1 MKESGGIVLRPHQE
15 EAVEAIVRGLDI
27 PPGERIPEAGLRA
40 TVVAACG
47 TGKTFIAAAAALRLA
62 RHGRVLVLL
71 PTLDLL
77 TQTVREW
84 RLAGHSGPAVA
95 VCSLEDDPQLWQ
107 FDVRTTTSAP
117 QLGLW
122 HGRGPVTVYATYA
135 SLPVIAEAHEGLYGL
150 PMDVFD
156 LVVVDEAHRT
166 SGSVGKAWAD
176 VHRQEVI
183 PAMRRLYMTATPR
196 IWMERPSR
204 SRAQEPGEARWF
216 AEEKEQ
222 EGPRRGAGKSERR
235 GLEETEE
242 QRRLAGEAE
251 EQRGEGGEAERG
263 ERVYV
268 SRPRLDRLPKE
279 LACSMDDERVFGPVV
294 YELSLADAISR
305 GLLAKYQIVVAELT
319 DPVVTPD
326 RLTGVERYE
335 EQLRGERLAAVQTAL
350 LETMAVHGLRTTITF
365 HHRTVEA
372 EAFAA
377 GLDRVASRLHA
388 VDPGRHPERVWAGW
402 LCGEHDGAYRQS
414 VLAGFGRR
422 AGRAVLS
429 NCRVLGEGVD
439 IRSVDSVALIDP
451 KGSAVDIVQAIGRA
465 LRQKPGEGKMATLIV
480 PVFLAPGEKPE
491 DMISSES
498 YRPLIRVLEGLRAHD
513 EKAVEMLAIPQE
525 SRKRIVDPSRPV
537 GKAPEEGEE
546 ESRLL
551 LRFATPRDPALIAK
565 WITYQ
570 VIHTERQDWR
580 RGVEAAWRY
589 RRREGDLGV
598 PYEHVETAGAFPL
611 GRWLSDQRR
620 AYRAG
625 TMTGERA
632 AELEELGIVWDT
644 ADAGFEQNLAA
655 ARAYYELHGT
665 LAAPRHATILDQA
678 VGQWLT
684 NVRRPGGLGK
694 DPDRAQRRAAQ
705 LAAIDPDWNPG
716 ALGWTVGWQR
726 HYAYLAQL
734 LADGAR
740 LTAVEPGVTRHGEDI
755 GRWLA
760 TQQRNWGRLNEEQ
773 QARLEGLGVEPQ
785 KAVRARRAPAKTTT
799 ATASRAG
806 GRAFQRGL
814 EALQQYIA
822 REGRLP
828 GRGAVEELPDGPH
841 RVGIWIGNQKARRD
855 KLDQAQ
861 LAALADLGV
870 DWAQ

>member
-1 MKESGGIVLRPHQE
+1 MLKSGDIVLRPHQE

-27 PPGERIPEAGLRA
+27 PPGKRIPEAGLRA

-84 RLAGHSGPAVA
+84 RLTGHTGPAVA

-107 FDVRTTTSAP
+107 LDVRTTTSAP

-135 SLPVIAEAHEGLYGL
+135 SLSVLAEAHEGAYGL

-166 SGSVGKAWAD
+166 SGSAGKAWAD

-196 IWMERPSR
+196 IWMERPPR
-204 SRAQEPGEARWF
+204 SLAQQR
-216 AEEKEQ
+216 EQ
-222 EGPRRGAGKSERR
+222 EES
-235 GLEETEE
+235 L
-242 QRRLAGEAE
+242 RLAAEGDRQARGDAEAE
-251 EQRGEGGEAERG
+251 G
-263 ERVYV
+263 RVYAA
-268 SRPRLDRLPKE
+268 RPRWDRLPKE
-279 LACSMDDERVFGPVV
+279 LACSMDDEKVFGPVV
-294 YELSLADAISR
+294 YELSLASAISR

-326 RLTGVERYE
+326 RLNSEERYE
-335 EQLRGERLAAVQTAL
+335 EQLRGQRLAATQTAL
-350 LETMAVHGLRTTITF
+350 LKTMAEHGLQTTITF
-365 HHRTVEA
+365 HHRTIEA

-377 GLDRVASRLHA
+377 GLDRVARRLHA
-388 VDPGRHPERVWAGW
+388 VDPTRHPERVWSGW
-402 LCGEHDGAYRQS
+402 LCGEHDGTHRQTI
-414 VLAGFGRR
+414 LADFGRR

-439 IRSVDSVALIDP
+439 IRATDSVALIDP

-480 PVFLAPGEKPE
+480 PVFLREDEKPE
-491 DMISSES
+491 DMLSSHS
-498 YRPLIRVLEGLRAHD
+498 YRPLVRVLAGLRAHD

-525 SRKRIVDPSRPV
+525 NQKRIVDPSQPV
-537 GKAPEEGEE
+537 GKAPEEGEV

-565 WITYQ
+565 WISYQ
-570 VIHTERQDWR
+570 VINTERQDWR
-580 RGVEAAWRY
+580 RGAEAAYRY
-589 RRREGDLGV
+589 RQREGDLEV
-598 PYEHVETAGAFPL
+598 SYEHVEEAGRFPL

-620 AYRAG
+620 DYRAG
-625 TMTGERA
+625 TMTGKRA
-632 AELEELGIVWDT
+632 AELEDLGIVWDT
-644 ADAGFEQNLAA
+644 ADAGFATNLGA

-665 LAAPRHATILDQA
+665 LAAPRGATILDIA
-678 VGQWLT
+678 IGQWLT
-684 NVRRPGGLGK
+684 NIRRPGGLGK
-694 DPDRAQRRAAQ
+694 DPDRAQRRAAA

-716 ALGWTVGWQR
+716 ERGWTVDWQR
-726 HYAYLAQL
+726 HYTYLTQL
-734 LADGAR
+734 LDDGAR
-740 LTAVEPGVTRHGEDI
+740 LTAIVPGVTRHGEDI

-760 TQQRNWGRLNEEQ
+760 TQRRDWDRLNEEQ
-773 QARLEGLGVEPQ
+773 QRRLATLGVK
-785 KAVRARRAPAKTTT
+785 KAPRARRAPAKT
-799 ATASRAG
+799 ATASRPRTG
-806 GRAFQRGL
+806 GEAFQKGL
-814 EALQQYIA
+814 QALHQYVA

-828 GRGAVEELPDGPH
+828 GRAVVERLPDGTEH
-841 RVGIWIGNQKARRD
+841 RTGIWISNQKARPD
-855 KLDQAQ
+855 KLDAEQ
-861 LAALADLGV
+861 LAALAALGI
-870 DWAQ
+870 DWA

>member
-1 MKESGGIVLRPHQE
+1 MQKSGDIVLRPHQE

-27 PPGERIPEAGLRA
+27 PPGKRIPKAGLRA

-84 RLAGHSGPAVA
+84 RLAGHTGPAVA

-107 FDVRTTTSAP
+107 LDVRTTTSAP

-122 HGRGPVTVYATYA
+122 HGHGPVTVYATYA

-166 SGSVGKAWAD
+166 SGSAGKAWAD
-176 VHRQEVI
+176 VHRQDAI

-196 IWMERPSR
+196 IWMERPPR
-204 SRAQEPGEARWF
+204 TRAQEKEQEEARRR
-216 AEEKEQ
+216 AEEKER
-222 EGPRRGAGKSERR
+222 E
-235 GLEETEE
+235 
-242 QRRLAGEAE
+242 EAE
-251 EQRGEGGEAERG
+251 AEG
-263 ERVYV
+263 RVYV
-268 SRPRLDRLPKE
+268 SRPRWDRLPKE
-279 LACSMDDERVFGPVV
+279 LACSMDDEKVFGPVV

-326 RLTGVERYE
+326 RLAGEGRYE
-335 EQLRGERLAAVQTAL
+335 EQLRGERLAALQTAL
-350 LETMAVHGLRTTITF
+350 LETMAVHGLQTTITF
-365 HHRTVEA
+365 HHRTIEA

-377 GLDRVASRLHA
+377 GLARVAARLHQ
-388 VDPGRHPERVWAGW
+388 VDPERHPERVWSGW
-402 LCGEHDGAYRQS
+402 LCGDHEGAHRQT
-414 VLAGFGRR
+414 VLADFGRR

-439 IRSVDSVALIDP
+439 IRATDSVALIDP

-465 LRQKPGEGKMATLIV
+465 LRQHPGQGKTATLIV
-480 PVFLAPGEKPE
+480 PVFLGADEKPE
-491 DMISSES
+491 DMLSSNS

-525 SRKRIVDPSRPV
+525 NQKRAVNPSVPV

-570 VIHTERQDWR
+570 VINTERQDWR
-580 RGVEAAWRY
+580 RGAEAALRY
-589 RRREGDLGV
+589 RQREGDLEV
-598 PYEHVETAGAFPL
+598 SYEHVETEGAFPL

-620 AYRAG
+620 TFRAG

-644 ADAGFEQNLAA
+644 ADAGFETNLGA
-655 ARAYYELHGT
+655 ARAYHALHGT
-665 LAAPRHATILDQA
+665 LAAPRGAALLDVA
-678 VGQWLT
+678 IGQWLT
-684 NVRRPGGLGK
+684 NVRRPGGLGT
-694 DPDRAQRRAAQ
+694 DPGRAERRAAQ

-716 ALGWTVGWQR
+716 TLGWTVDWQR

-734 LADGAR
+734 LTSGAR
-740 LTAVEPGVTRHGEDI
+740 PAAIVPGVTRHGEDV

-760 TQQRNWGRLNEEQ
+760 AQRRTWDRLNTEQQRRLG
-773 QARLEGLGVEPQ
+773 ALGVK
-785 KAVRARRAPAKTTT
+785 KA
-799 ATASRAG
+799 S
-806 GRAFQRGL
+806 
-814 EALQQYIA
+814 
-822 REGRLP
+822 
-828 GRGAVEELPDGPH
+828 
-841 RVGIWIGNQKARRD
+841 
-855 KLDQAQ
+855 
-861 LAALADLGV
+861 
-870 DWAQ
+870 

>member
-1 MKESGGIVLRPHQE
+1 MRKSGDIVLRPHQE

-27 PPGERIPEAGLRA
+27 PPGRRIPEAGLRA

-84 RLAGHSGPAVA
+84 RHAGHRGPAVA
-95 VCSLEDDPQLWQ
+95 VCSLDDDPQLWHL
-107 FDVRTTTSAP
+107 DVRTTTSAP

-135 SLPVIAEAHEGLYGL
+135 SLGVLAEAHEGAYGL

-166 SGSVGKAWAD
+166 SGSAGKAWAD
-176 VHRQEVI
+176 VHRQDVI

-196 IWMERPSR
+196 IWMERAPR
-204 SRAQEPGEARWF
+204 TRAQERE
-216 AEEKEQ
+216 
-222 EGPRRGAGKSERR
+222 
-235 GLEETEE
+235 LEEV
-242 QRRLAGEAE
+242 RRLADEERRREVDAERREAE
-251 EQRGEGGEAERG
+251 AEGQT
-263 ERVYV
+263 YV
-268 SRPRLDRLPKE
+268 SRARWDRLPKE
-279 LACSMDDERVFGPVV
+279 LACSMDDEKVFGPVV
-294 YELSLADAISR
+294 YELSLASAISR

-326 RLTGVERYE
+326 RLNGEERYE
-335 EQLRGERLAAVQTAL
+335 EQLRGQRLAAMQTAL
-350 LETMAVHGLRTTITF
+350 LETMAAHGLQTTITF

-388 VDPGRHPERVWAGW
+388 VDPARHPERVWSGW
-402 LCGEHDGAYRQS
+402 LCGEHEGAHRQA
-414 VLAGFGRR
+414 VLADFGRR

-439 IRSVDSVALIDP
+439 IRATDSVALIDP

-465 LRQKPGEGKMATLIV
+465 LRQHPGQGKTATLIV
-480 PVFLAPGEKPE
+480 PVFLGADEKPE
-491 DMISSES
+491 DMLSSNS

-513 EKAVEMLAIPQE
+513 SRAVEMLAIPQE
-525 SRKRIVDPSRPV
+525 NQKRVVDPSLPV

-551 LRFATPRDPALIAK
+551 LRFSAPRDPALIAK
-565 WITYQ
+565 WISYQ
-570 VIHTERQDWR
+570 VINTERQDWR
-580 RGVEAAWRY
+580 RGAEAALRY
-589 RRREGDLGV
+589 RQREGHLDV
-598 PYEHVETAGAFPL
+598 PYEHVETAGTFPL

-644 ADAGFEQNLAA
+644 ADAGFETNLGA
-655 ARAYYELHGT
+655 ARAYHELHGT
-665 LAAPRHATILDQA
+665 LAAPRGATILDIA
-678 VGQWLT
+678 IGQYLT
-684 NVRRPGGLGK
+684 NIRRPGGLGK
-694 DPDRAQRRAAQ
+694 DPDRARRRAAA

-716 ALGWTVGWQR
+716 TLGWTVDWQR
-726 HYAYLAQL
+726 HYAYLTQL
-734 LADGAR
+734 LAEGAR
-740 LTAVEPGVTRHGEDI
+740 LTAVVPGVTRHGEDV

-760 TQQRNWGRLNEEQ
+760 TQRRNWDRLGEEQ
-773 QARLEGLGVEPQ
+773 QRRLGELGVKPQ
-785 KAVRARRAPAKTTT
+785 KAPRARKAAAKT
-799 ATASRAG
+799 ATATGPRAG
-806 GRAFQRGL
+806 GAAFQKGL
-814 EALQQYIA
+814 QALQQYIA
-822 REGRLP
+822 REGALP
-828 GRGAVEELPDGPH
+828 GRAGVQETPAGEIR
-841 RVGIWIGNQKARRD
+841 RVGVWLANQKQRRD

-861 LAALADLGV
+861 RAALAELGV
-870 DWAQ
+870 DWAR

>member
-1 MKESGGIVLRPHQE
+1 MQKSGDIVLRPHQE

-27 PPGERIPEAGLRA
+27 PPGKRIPEAGLRA

-84 RLAGHSGPAVA
+84 RLAGHTGPAVA

-107 FDVRTTTSAP
+107 LDVRTTTSAP

-135 SLPVIAEAHEGLYGL
+135 SLPVIAEAHEGAYGL

-166 SGSVGKAWAD
+166 SGSAGKAWAD
-176 VHRQEVI
+176 VHRQDVI

-196 IWMERPSR
+196 IWMERPPR
-204 SRAQEPGEARWF
+204 TRAQERE
-216 AEEKEQ
+216 
-222 EGPRRGAGKSERR
+222 
-235 GLEETEE
+235 LEEA
-242 QRRLAGEAE
+242 RRLAEAKERKEAE
-251 EQRGEGGEAERG
+251 AEG
-263 ERVYV
+263 RVYV
-268 SRPRLDRLPKE
+268 GRARWDRLPKE
-279 LACSMDDERVFGPVV
+279 LACSMDDEEVFGPVV

-305 GLLAKYQIVVAELT
+305 GLLAKYQIVVAELA

-326 RLTGVERYE
+326 RLNSVERYE
-335 EQLRGERLAAVQTAL
+335 ERLRGERLAAVQTAL
-350 LETMAVHGLRTTITF
+350 LETMAVHGLQTTITF
-365 HHRTVEA
+365 HHRTIEA

-377 GLDRVASRLHA
+377 GLDRVARRLHA
-388 VDPGRHPERVWAGW
+388 VDPGRHPERVWSGW
-402 LCGEHDGAYRQS
+402 LCGDHDGSHRQT
-414 VLAGFGRR
+414 VLTDFGRR

-439 IRSVDSVALIDP
+439 IRSVDSVALVDP
-451 KGSAVDIVQAIGRA
+451 RGSAVDIVQAIGRA
-465 LRQKPGEGKMATLIV
+465 LRQKPGQGKTATLIV

-491 DMISSES
+491 DMLSSNS

-525 SRKRIVDPSRPV
+525 KQKRAVNPSRPV
-537 GKAPEEGEE
+537 GQVPEDGED

-570 VIHTERQDWR
+570 VINTERQDWR
-580 RGVEAAWRY
+580 RGAEAAHRY
-589 RRREGDLGV
+589 RQREGDLDV
-598 PYEHVETAGAFPL
+598 PYEHIETSGAFPL

-632 AELEELGIVWDT
+632 AELEGLGVVWDT
-644 ADAGFEQNLAA
+644 ADAGFEANLGA
-655 ARAYYELHGT
+655 ARAYYELHGS
-665 LAAPRHATILDQA
+665 LAAPRGAAIMDVQ

-694 DPDRAQRRAAQ
+694 DPVRAARRAAQ
-705 LAAIDPDWNPG
+705 LAAIDPDWNP
-716 ALGWTVGWQR
+716 AVLGWTVDWQR
-726 HYAYLAQL
+726 HYAYLTQL
-734 LADGAR
+734 LAEGAR
-740 LTAVEPGVTRHGEDI
+740 LAAVVPGVTRHGDDV

-760 TQQRNWGRLNEEQ
+760 TQRRNWDRLNTEQ
-773 QARLEGLGVEPQ
+773 QRRLGELGVK
-785 KAVRARRAPAKTTT
+785 KAPRARKAAAKTTT
-799 ATASRAG
+799 KSGPRTG
-806 GRAFQRGL
+806 GDAFQKGL
-814 EALQQYIA
+814 QALAQYVA
-822 REGRLP
+822 REGGMP
-828 GRGAVEELPDGPH
+828 GRGAVEELADGPH
-841 RVGIWIGNQKARRD
+841 RVGIWVGNQKTRRD
-855 KLDQAQ
+855 RLDQAQ
-861 LAALADLGV
+861 LAALAELGI
-870 DWAQ
+870 DWAR

>member
-1 MKESGGIVLRPHQE
+1 MQKSGDIVLRPHQE

-27 PPGERIPEAGLRA
+27 PPGKRIPEAGLRA

-47 TGKTFIAAAAALRLA
+47 TGKTFIAAAAALRLT

-84 RLAGHSGPAVA
+84 RIAGHTGPAVA

-107 FDVRTTTSAP
+107 LDVRTTTSAP

-122 HGRGPVTVYATYA
+122 HGRGHVTVYATYA
-135 SLPVIAEAHEGLYGL
+135 SLPVIAEAHEGAYGL

-166 SGSVGKAWAD
+166 SGSAGKAWAD

-196 IWMERPSR
+196 VWMERPPR
-204 SRAQEPGEARWF
+204 SRAQEREWEEARRRA
-216 AEEKEQ
+216 AEE
-222 EGPRRGAGKSERR
+222 ERQAR
-235 GLEETEE
+235 E
-242 QRRLAGEAE
+242 EAE
-251 EQRGEGGEAERG
+251 AEG
-263 ERVYV
+263 RVWV
-268 SRPRLDRLPKE
+268 ARPRWDRLPKD
-279 LACSMDDERVFGPVV
+279 LACSMDDVRVFGPVV
-294 YELSLADAISR
+294 YELSLASAISR

-319 DPVVTPD
+319 DPVVTPQ
-326 RLTGVERYE
+326 RLNGEERYE
-335 EQLRGERLAAVQTAL
+335 EQLRGERLAAMQTAL
-350 LETMAVHGLRTTITF
+350 LETMAEHGLQTTITF

-377 GLDRVASRLHA
+377 GLNRVARRLHA
-388 VDPGRHPERVWAGW
+388 VDPGRHPERVWSGW
-402 LCGEHDGAYRQS
+402 LCGEHESTHRQT
-414 VLAGFGRR
+414 VLADFGRR

-439 IRSVDSVALIDP
+439 IRATDSVALIDP
-451 KGSAVDIVQAIGRA
+451 KVSAVDIVQAIGRA
-465 LRQKPGEGKMATLIV
+465 LRQAPGQGKMATLIV
-480 PVFLAPGEKPE
+480 PIFLGADEKPE
-491 DMISSES
+491 DMLSSNS
-498 YRPLIRVLEGLRAHD
+498 YRPLIRILEGIRAHD

-525 SRKRIVDPSRPV
+525 PRKRVVDPSLPV
-537 GKAPEEGEE
+537 GPVPAEGEE

-551 LRFATPRDPALIAK
+551 LRFAAPRDPALIAK
-565 WITYQ
+565 WISYT
-570 VIHTERQDWR
+570 VINTERQDWR
-580 RGVEAAWRY
+580 RGAEAAWRY
-589 RRREGDLGV
+589 RQREEHLDV
-598 PYEHVETAGAFPL
+598 PYEHVEAEGAFPL

-625 TMTGERA
+625 IMTGERA

-655 ARAYYELHGT
+655 ARAYYELHET
-665 LAAPRHATILDQA
+665 LAAPRHATALDQA

-694 DPDRAQRRAAQ
+694 DPDRAQRRAAA

-716 ALGWTVGWQR
+716 TLGWTVDWQR

-734 LADGAR
+734 LAEGAR
-740 LTAVEPGVTRHGEDI
+740 PAAVVPGVTRHGDDI

-760 TQQRNWGRLNEEQ
+760 TQRRNWDRLNAEQ
-773 QARLEGLGVEPQ
+773 QRRLGELGVELQ
-785 KAVRARRAPAKTTT
+785 KAPPARRTAVET
-799 ATASRAG
+799 ATASGPRASG
-806 GRAFQRGL
+806 DAFQKGL
-814 EALQQYIA
+814 QALTQYIA
-822 REGRLP
+822 REGSVTVP
-828 GRGAVEELPDGPH
+828 RGHVEAVDIDGVEH
-841 RVGIWIGNQKARRD
+841 AVKLGIWLTNTKSRRG

-861 LAALADLGV
+861 LAALAHLGIH
-870 DWAQ
+870 WAAG

>member
-1 MKESGGIVLRPHQE
+1 MHKSGDIVLRPHQE

-27 PPGERIPEAGLRA
+27 PPGKRIPEAGLRA
-40 TVVAACG
+40 TVISACG

-84 RLAGHSGPAVA
+84 RLAGHTGPAVA
-95 VCSLEDDPQLWQ
+95 VCSLEDDPQLWEL
-107 FDVRTTTSAP
+107 DVRTTTSAP

-135 SLPVIAEAHEGLYGL
+135 SLPVIAEAHEGSYGL

-166 SGSVGKAWAD
+166 SGSAGKAWAD

-196 IWMERPSR
+196 IWMERPLR
-204 SRAQEPGEARWF
+204 SRAQER
-216 AEEKEQ
+216 EQ
-222 EGPRRGAGKSERR
+222 EEA
-235 GLEETEE
+235 
-242 QRRLAGEAE
+242 RRLAEEERQEREEAE
-251 EQRGEGGEAERG
+251 AEG
-263 ERVYV
+263 RVYV
-268 SRPRLDRLPKE
+268 SRPRWDRLPKE
-279 LACSMDDERVFGPVV
+279 LACSMDDVRVFGPIV
-294 YELSLADAISR
+294 YELSLGSAISR

-319 DPVVTPD
+319 DPVVTPQ
-326 RLTGVERYE
+326 RLNSEERYE
-335 EQLRGERLAAVQTAL
+335 EQLRGQRLAATQTAL
-350 LETMAVHGLRTTITF
+350 LETMAEHGLQTTITF

-377 GLDRVASRLHA
+377 GLERVAARLHA
-388 VDPGRHPERVWAGW
+388 VDPGRHPERVWSGW
-402 LCGEHDGAYRQS
+402 LCGEHEGSHRQA
-414 VLAGFGRR
+414 VLADFGRR

-439 IRSVDSVALIDP
+439 IRATDSVALIDP

-480 PVFLAPGEKPE
+480 PVFLREGEKPE
-491 DMISSES
+491 DMLSSDS
-498 YRPLIRVLEGLRAHD
+498 YRPLVRVLAGLRAHD

-525 SRKRIVDPSRPV
+525 NQKRIVDPSRPV
-537 GKAPEEGEE
+537 GQAPEEGEE

-565 WITYQ
+565 WINYQ
-570 VIHTERQDWR
+570 VINTERQDWR
-580 RGVEAAWRY
+580 RGAEAAYRY
-589 RRREGDLGV
+589 RQREGDLDV
-598 PYEHVETAGAFPL
+598 PYEHVEEAGAFPL

-632 AELEELGIVWDT
+632 AELEGLGVVWDT
-644 ADAGFEQNLAA
+644 ADAAFEANLGA
-655 ARAYYELHGT
+655 ARAYYELHGS
-665 LAAPRHATILDQA
+665 LAAPRGAAIMDVA
-678 VGQWLT
+678 IGQWLT

-694 DPDRAQRRAAQ
+694 DPVRAERRAAA
-705 LAAIDPDWNPG
+705 LAAVDPDWNP
-716 ALGWTVGWQR
+716 AVLGWTVDWQR

-734 LADGAR
+734 LAEGAR
-740 LTAVEPGVTRHGEDI
+740 PAAVVPGVTRHGEDV

-760 TQQRNWGRLNEEQ
+760 AQRRNWDRLNTEQQRRLAE
-773 QARLEGLGVEPQ
+773 LGV
-785 KAVRARRAPAKTTT
+785 KK
-799 ATASRAG
+799 ASRARKTPVKMAAASGPRTG
-806 GRAFQRGL
+806 GEAFQKGL
-814 EALQQYIA
+814 QALTQYIA
-822 REGRLP
+822 REGRMP
-828 GRGAVEELPDGPH
+828 GRSAVEELPDGPH
-841 RVGIWIGNQKARRD
+841 RVGIWVGNQKARRD
-855 KLDQAQ
+855 RLDQAQ
-861 LAALADLGV
+861 LGALAELGV
-870 DWAQ
+870 DWAR

>member
-1 MKESGGIVLRPHQE
+1 MQKSGDIVLRPHQE

-27 PPGERIPEAGLRA
+27 PPGKWIPEAGLRA

-84 RLAGHSGPAVA
+84 RLAGHTGPAVA
-95 VCSLEDDPQLWQ
+95 VCSLDDDPQLWQ
-107 FDVRTTTSAP
+107 LDVRTTTSAP

-135 SLPVIAEAHEGLYGL
+135 SLPVIAEAHEGAYGL

-166 SGSVGKAWAD
+166 SGSAGKAWAD
-176 VHRQEVI
+176 VHRQDVI

-196 IWMERPSR
+196 IWMERPPR
-204 SRAQEPGEARWF
+204 TRAQEREQEEARRL
-216 AEEKEQ
+216 AEEKERQ
-222 EGPRRGAGKSERR
+222 NA
-235 GLEETEE
+235 
-242 QRRLAGEAE
+242 EAE
-251 EQRGEGGEAERG
+251 G
-263 ERVYV
+263 RVYV
-268 SRPRLDRLPKE
+268 SRPRWDRLPKQ
-279 LACSMDDERVFGPVV
+279 LACSMDDRRVFGPVV
-294 YELSLADAISR
+294 YELSLASAISR

-319 DPVVTPD
+319 DPVVTPA
-326 RLTGVERYE
+326 RLNSEERYE
-335 EQLRGERLAAVQTAL
+335 EQLRGQRLAAMQTAL
-350 LETMAVHGLRTTITF
+350 LETMAEHGLQTTITF

-388 VDPGRHPERVWAGW
+388 VDPGRHPERVWSGW
-402 LCGEHDGAYRQS
+402 LCGEHEGAHRQS
-414 VLAGFGRR
+414 VLADFGRR

-439 IRSVDSVALIDP
+439 IRATDSVALIDP

-480 PVFLAPGEKPE
+480 PVFLREDEKPE
-491 DMISSES
+491 DMLSSNS
-498 YRPLIRVLEGLRAHD
+498 YRPLIRVLAGLRAHD

-525 SRKRIVDPSRPV
+525 NQKRIVDPSQPV

-551 LRFATPRDPALIAK
+551 LRFAAPRDPALIAK
-565 WITYQ
+565 WISYQ
-570 VIHTERQDWR
+570 VINTERQDWR
-580 RGVEAAWRY
+580 RGAEAASRY
-589 RRREGDLGV
+589 RQREGDLEV
-598 PYEHVETAGAFPL
+598 PYEHVEAEGAFPL

-632 AELEELGIVWDT
+632 ADLEELGIVWDT
-644 ADAGFEQNLAA
+644 ADRGFETNLGA

-665 LAAPRHATILDQA
+665 LAAPRGATILDIA
-678 VGQWLT
+678 IGQYLT
-684 NVRRPGGLGK
+684 NIRRPGGLGK
-694 DPDRAQRRAAQ
+694 DPDRAQQRAAA

-716 ALGWTVGWQR
+716 TLGWTVDWQR

-734 LADGAR
+734 LAEGAR
-740 LTAVEPGVTRHGEDI
+740 LTAIVPGVTRHGEDV
-755 GRWLA
+755 GRWLTTQRRNWDRLNA
-760 TQQRNWGRLNEEQ
+760 EQQRRLATLG
-773 QARLEGLGVEPQ
+773 AR
-785 KAVRARRAPAKTTT
+785 KAPRARKAAAKT
-799 ATASRAG
+799 ATATGPRAG
-806 GRAFQRGL
+806 GAAFQKGL
-814 EALQQYIA
+814 QALQQYTA
-822 REGRLP
+822 RTGSVTVP
-828 GRGAVEELPDGPH
+828 RGHVEAVDIDGQDH
-841 RVGIWIGNQKARRD
+841 AVKLGIWLANQRQRRD
-855 KLDQAQ
+855 RLDHMQ
-861 LAALADLGV
+861 LAALAEAGV
-870 DWAQ
+870 HWTR

>member
-1 MKESGGIVLRPHQE
+1 MQKSGDIVLRPHQE

-27 PPGERIPEAGLRA
+27 PPGKRIPEAGLRA
-40 TVVAACG
+40 TVVSACG

-84 RLAGHSGPAVA
+84 RLAGHTGPAVA

-107 FDVRTTTSAP
+107 LDVRTTTSAP

-166 SGSVGKAWAD
+166 SGSAGKAWAD
-176 VHRQEVI
+176 VHRQDVI

-196 IWMERPSR
+196 IWMERPPRARAEEREMEEARRPASETKR
-204 SRAQEPGEARWF
+204 GGRPETAEPGQLAQETERAEGEA
-216 AEEKEQ
+216 
-222 EGPRRGAGKSERR
+222 
-235 GLEETEE
+235 
-242 QRRLAGEAE
+242 
-251 EQRGEGGEAERG
+251 G
-263 ERVYV
+263 ERVYA

-279 LACSMDDERVFGPVV
+279 LACSMDDKRVFGPVV
-294 YELSLADAISR
+294 YELSLAEAISR

-326 RLTGVERYE
+326 RLNGAERYE
-335 EQLRGERLAAVQTAL
+335 EQLRGQRLAAMQTTL
-350 LETMAVHGLRTTITF
+350 LETMAAHGLQTTITF
-365 HHRTVEA
+365 HHRTIEA

-377 GLDRVASRLHA
+377 GLPRVASRLHA

-402 LCGEHDGAYRQS
+402 LCGEHDGTHRQS
-414 VLAGFGRR
+414 VLADFGRR

-439 IRSVDSVALIDP
+439 IRATDSVALIDP

-465 LRQKPGEGKMATLIV
+465 LRQKPGQGKTATLIV
-480 PVFLAPGEKPE
+480 PVFLGADEKTE
-491 DMISSES
+491 DMLSSNS

-525 SRKRIVDPSRPV
+525 NQKRIVNPYRPV

-565 WITYQ
+565 WISYQ
-570 VIHTERQDWR
+570 VINTERQDWR
-580 RGVEAAWRY
+580 RGAEAAYRY
-589 RRREGDLGV
+589 RQREGDLDV
-598 PYEHVETAGAFPL
+598 PYEHVEPEGAFPL

-625 TMTGERA
+625 SMTGERA

-644 ADAGFEQNLAA
+644 ADAGFEAKLGA
-655 ARAYYELHGT
+655 ARAFYELHGT
-665 LAAPRHATILDQA
+665 LAAPRGATALDLA

-684 NVRRPGGLGK
+684 NIRRPGGLGK
-694 DPDRAQRRAAQ
+694 DPERAERRAAA

-716 ALGWTVGWQR
+716 TLGWTVDWQR
-726 HYAYLAQL
+726 HYTYLTQL
-734 LADGAR
+734 LAEGAR
-740 LTAVEPGVTRHGEDI
+740 PTAIVPGVTRHGDDI
-755 GRWLA
+755 GRWL
-760 TQQRNWGRLNEEQ
+760 TTQRRNWDRMNTEQQRRLG
-773 QARLEGLGVEPQ
+773 LLGVT
-785 KAVRARRAPAKTTT
+785 KAARARTTTAKTT
-799 ATASRAG
+799 AASGPRTG
-806 GRAFQRGL
+806 GTAFQKGL
-814 EALQQYIA
+814 EALQQYKA
-822 REGRLP
+822 REGSLIVPR
-828 GRGAVEELPDGPH
+828 AHSEELPDGTAV
-841 RVGIWIGNQKARRD
+841 RLGVWLSNTRSRRD
-855 KLDQAQ
+855 GLNAEQREH
-861 LAALADLGV
+861 LADLGI
-870 DWAQ
+870 DWATK